1 MESFFLVVHVF
12 LAVGVIALVL
22 MQHGKGADAG
32 AAFGSGAS
40 ATVFGS
46 RGATS
51 FMAKLT
57 TTFAILFFASS
68 LLLAYIAAS
77 RTQAGSILDAVQEST
92 VSAPLVEKPSIKNDL
107 PPLIPVEGSESGVG
121 EQDLPKMK

>member
-51 FMAKLT
+51 FMARLT
-57 TTFAILFFASS
+57 TGFAIAFFASS
-68 LLLAYIAAS
+68 LLLAYMAAS
-77 RTQAGSILDAVQEST
+77 RTQEGSLLEKAE
-92 VSAPLVEKPSIKNDL
+92 SAPAAVVKKAVVKDDL
-107 PPLIPVEGSESGVG
+107 PPVIPADSSVS
-121 EQDLPKMK
+121 EQDLPKMQ

>member
-77 RTQAGSILDAVQEST
+77 RTQEGSLLSNVEESAAAV
-92 VSAPLVEKPSIKNDL
+92 VEKAVVRDDL
-107 PPLIPVEGSESGVG
+107 PPVIPSNSSVS
-121 EQDLPKMK
+121 EQDLPKMQ